1 MTTLTRDQLNA
12 RLHNGHRLDVRP
24 DGSVWVQLRDER
36 VPNVFIAEMVHKQ
49 LVEEV
54 EPGQWALSENERR
67 RLR

>member
-1 MTTLTRDQLNA
+1 
-12 RLHNGHRLDVRP
+12 
-24 DGSVWVQLRDER
+24 VQLRDER

>member
-12 RLHNGHRLDVRP
+12 RLHNGHRLEVRP
-24 DGSVWVQLRDER
+24 GGGVRVQLRDER
-36 VPNVFIAEMVHKQ
+36 VTDVFFAEMVHKQ

-54 EPGQWALSENERR
+54 EAGQWTLSEKGRR